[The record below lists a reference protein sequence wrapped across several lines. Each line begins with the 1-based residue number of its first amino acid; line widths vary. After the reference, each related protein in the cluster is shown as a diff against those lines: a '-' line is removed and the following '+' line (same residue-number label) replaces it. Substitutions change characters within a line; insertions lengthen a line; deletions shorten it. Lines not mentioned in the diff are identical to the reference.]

1 MARQHFFLPHFNA
14 AQMFTLKR
22 RRGHVRETRCV
33 SRRKQKLFI
42 WPSKVDAIRNHSL
55 RLIQTEQQNLN
66 VRICSTHFMDEGFM
80 NPVEYTKAVK
90 KKTKKQRVHSNFAMT
105 NWHF

>member
-1 MARQHFFLPHFNA
+1 
-14 AQMFTLKR
+14 MFTLKR
-22 RRGHVRETRCV
+22 RRGFSKRSSVHAGSHVRETRCV

-42 WPSKVDAIRNHSL
+42 WPSEVDAIWNHSL

-80 NPVEYTKAVK
+80 NPVEYTKAV
-90 KKTKKQRVHSNFAMT
+90 
-105 NWHF
+105 